1 MKRVLLLLLFL
12 IPLQIFAVSNLKLN
26 GSASTTITSFPADIV
41 MTCDLASNGNSAQ
54 VEVYMDLE
62 GNGVL
67 SATDQIIDYS
77 VITDGIGWIT
87 YPPDRDEDIIGDETG
102 VNGKIQSTLSLSN
115 DLDILTAGQFII
127 KVTDANGSTAQ
138 AILTVNIQP
147 KPPYISGTVT
157 DKNNGTPVALAIVW
171 AESQSEEYPDG
182 AGITDVN
189 GNYFINLEPGT
200 YKVGATSL
208 LSSTHQ
214 PSDSVDVTLG
224 ATETK
229 TVNLQMP
236 PYASFVEGY
245 VKTEADVGVPDIMLL
260 VYGTGLNALFGNF
273 TYTDANGYYKIGVMP
288 GEVAIGAPT
297 FLQENISSDYYIEPS
312 ADTLNVNEGQTATRN
327 FTAKMYTTFITGKC
341 TVNGEPLAGVS
352 IDATSIN
359 MQTFE
364 FNVFSATTGA
374 DGTYKMGVK
383 PGNIQAL
390 MASKDGFTMTDP
402 AEGYFSLNVSE
413 GQTLENKDFGFTA
426 ESDVNAISGQVTF
439 ENGSPAENVY
449 VVAIDDFDESA
460 TSYRIIYTDANGN
473 YNFTG
478 LEDGYW
484 KVGVYK
490 DGYYTDPYMRFYD
503 IWYSGE
509 LTGADF
515 VLKEGRPTGIGDLAD
530 SASPEAFQLSQNYPN
545 PFNMRSGATATQ
557 IHFSLNTHKDVDI
570 SIFNINGQLV
580 HKAHL
585 GQMTSGIHSFQ
596 WDGRDMSGSVVP
608 SGTYFYRFKAGDQV
622 LTKQMMIIK

>member
-26 GSASTTITSFPADIV
+26 GAASTTITSFPADIV

-54 VEVYMDLE
+54 VEVYLDLE

-67 SATDQIIDYS
+67 NATDQIIDYS

-102 VNGKIQSTLSLSN
+102 VNGKLQSTLSLSN
-115 DLDILTAGQFII
+115 DLDILTAGTFIV
-127 KVTDANGSTAQ
+127 KVIDANGSTAQ
-138 AILTVNIQP
+138 AILNVNIQP
-147 KPPYISGTVT
+147 TPPYITGTVT
-157 DKNNGTPVALAIVW
+157 DENDGTPVALAIVW
-171 AESQSEEYPDG
+171 AESQSDEYADG
-182 AGITDVN
+182 AGITDAN
-189 GNYFINLEPGT
+189 GNYFINVEPGT
-200 YKVGATSL
+200 YKVSATSYL
-208 LSSTHQ
+208 ASTHQ
-214 PSDSVDVTLG
+214 PSDSTNVTVG
-224 ATETK
+224 EGETK
-229 TVNLQMP
+229 TVNIQMP
-236 PYASFVEGY
+236 PYTSYVEGY
-245 VKTEADVGVPDIMLL
+245 VKTEAGVGVPGIMLW
-260 VYGTGLNALFGNF
+260 VYGTDLTSLFSSF
-273 TYTDANGYYKIGVMP
+273 TFTNESGYYKVGVMP
-288 GEVAIGAPT
+288 GEVAVGAPL
-297 FLQENISSDYYIEPS
+297 FIQEDISSDYYIDPS
-312 ADTLNVNEGQTATRN
+312 VDTLTVNEGQTATAN
-327 FTAKMYTTFITGKC
+327 FTAKQYTTFITGTCK
-341 TVNGEPLAGVS
+341 VGETPLAGVELY
-352 IDATSIN
+352 ATAIN
-359 MQTFE
+359 MSTFE
-364 FNVFSATTGA
+364 FNIYSAVSGA
-374 DGTYKMGVK
+374 DGTYKMGIK

-390 MASKDGFTMTDP
+390 MAEKDGYTLSDP
-402 AEGYFSLNVSE
+402 ANGYFSLSVSE
-413 GQTLENKDFGFTA
+413 GQTLENQNFGFTA
-426 ESDVNAISGQVTF
+426 ESDVNSISGQVTF
-439 ENGSPAENVY
+439 ENGSPAANVY
-449 VVAIDDFDESA
+449 VVAIDDYDESA
-460 TSYRIIYTDANGN
+460 TSYRIQYTDANGN
-473 YNFTG
+473 FSFIG
-478 LEDGYW
+478 LDDGYW

-490 DGYYTDPYMRFYD
+490 DGYYTDPYMLFYD

-545 PFNMRSGATATQ
+545 PFNLRTGATATQ
-557 IHFSLNTHKDVDI
+557 IRFSLNTHKNVDV